1 MFNKEHID
9 LLARVA
15 GMEEK
20 DEFSE
25 DVAEGMPEELTNILK
40 QKKQFEKQQAL
51 QDVAEVIWDI
61 RKKAIQL
68 RQQLVTEIREL
79 RRKERAKLAKIRELE
94 ATLESTKHNVNYL
107 PLLAI
112 VQPGLQGDITKAL
125 VNCIDSE

>member
-94 ATLESTKHNVNYL
+94 ATLESTKHTVNYL